1 LARQAERRAQ
11 TRAKLLKAAGAV
23 FARRGYHAATL
34 DEIAQRAG
42 VSKGALYYN
51 FASKEDLF
59 LALLSD
65 RLGEPMGDVD
75 AFYSRVERDPRWA
88 PLFFEFM
95 AWSGREPRH
104 RAELRRRFFRPARES
119 TRASI
124 ASGTRTGTGA
134 GEEDDDLTGEELAAA
149 VNALVNGLLLERLFD
164 PERVPA
170 DLVGRA
176 VDRLLQ
182 GARSSARTARA

>member
-1 LARQAERRAQ
+1 MPKQAERRAQ
-11 TRAKLLKAAGAV
+11 TTAKLLKAAGAV

-59 LALLSD
+59 LALLTD
-65 RLGEPMGDVD
+65 RLGEGPADLEEF
-75 AFYSRVERDPRWA
+75 ARRLERDPRWA
-88 PLFFEFM
+88 PLFFEFV
-95 AWSGREPRH
+95 AWSGREGRH
-104 RAELRRRFFRPARES
+104 RVAMRDRFVRPARER
-119 TRASI
+119 TRRFVGDAES
-124 ASGTRTGTGA
+124 SPLS
-134 GEEDDDLTGEELAAA
+134 GEEAAIA
-149 VNALVNGLLLERLFD
+149 VNALVNGLLLERHFD

-176 VDRLLQ
+176 VARLLQ
-182 GARSSARTARA
+182 PG

>member
-1 LARQAERRAQ
+1 VSSRPAWSRTALPKQAERRAA
-11 TRAKLLKAAGAV
+11 TRAKLLKAAGAI

-34 DEIAQRAG
+34 DEIAARAG

-59 LALLSD
+59 LALLAD
-65 RLGEPMGDVD
+65 RLGEGPADLEEF
-75 AFYSRVERDPRWA
+75 ASRLERDPRWA

-95 AWSGREPRH
+95 AWSGRDARH
-104 RAELRRRFFRPARES
+104 RAQLRERFFRPARE
-119 TRASI
+119 
-124 ASGTRTGTGA
+124 RTAALVTDG
-134 GEEDDDLTGEELAAA
+134 DEELAAV
-149 VNALVNGLLLERLFD
+149 VNALVNGLLLERHFD

-176 VDRLLQ
+176 IARLLQ
-182 GARSSARTARA
+182 PASSARTARA

>member
-1 LARQAERRAQ
+1 MASAAPPRRTQPERRAQ
-11 TRAKLLKAAGAV
+11 TRARLLKAAGAI
-23 FARRGYHAATL
+23 FAKRGYHDATL

-59 LALLSD
+59 LTLLSE
-65 RLGEPMGDVD
+65 RLGERLEETGGPGPETAERFV
-75 AFYSRVERDPRWA
+75 AALERDPRWA

-95 AWSGREPRH
+95 AWSGRDARH
-104 RAELRRRFFRPARES
+104 REELRERFFRPARE
-119 TRASI
+119 
-124 ASGTRTGTGA
+124 RTAELTA
-134 GEEDDDLTGEELAAA
+134 GGDEELAAA

-176 VDRLLQ
+176 VAQLVGR
-182 GARSSARTARA
+182 

>member
-1 LARQAERRAQ
+1 MASAAPPRRTQAERRAQ
-11 TRAKLLKAAGAV
+11 TRARLLKAAGAI
-23 FARRGYHAATL
+23 FAKRGYHDATL

-59 LALLSD
+59 LTLLSE
-65 RLGEPMGDVD
+65 RLGERLEETGGPGPETAERFV
-75 AFYSRVERDPRWA
+75 AALERDPRWA

-95 AWSGREPRH
+95 AWAGRDARH
-104 RAELRRRFFRPARES
+104 RAELRQRFFRPARER
-119 TRASI
+119 TREIVAPGARGSALSGDEI
-124 ASGTRTGTGA
+124 AM
-134 GEEDDDLTGEELAAA
+134 A

-164 PERVPA
+164 PEQVPA

-176 VDRLLQ
+176 VAQLVGR
-182 GARSSARTARA
+182 R

>member
-1 LARQAERRAQ
+1 LPKQAERRAA
-11 TRAKLLKAAGAV
+11 TRAKLLKAAGSI

-59 LALLSD
+59 LALLAD
-65 RLGEPMGDVD
+65 RLGEGPADLEEF
-75 AFYSRVERDPRWA
+75 ASRLERDPRWA

-95 AWSGREPRH
+95 AWSGRDARH
-104 RAELRRRFFRPARES
+104 RAELRRRFFRPARER
-119 TRASI
+119 TRELNA
-124 ASGTRTGTGA
+124 A
-134 GEEDDDLTGEELAAA
+134 GHGGGDLTDEELAAA
-149 VNALVNGLLLERLFD
+149 VNALVNGLLLERHFD

-176 VDRLLQ
+176 VARLLQ
-182 GARSSARTARA
+182 PG